1 VSGFDLSNVWGT
13 SDDVSFGRK
22 KPGSYLA
29 EVGKAEFKTSQ
40 AGHPRVALTLVDVE
54 DGKQL
59 CFDNLNLVGKP
70 TALAM
75 TKSKLKA
82 LGYTASSLEPTSLV
96 GLRVRVWLKL
106 GDANDKGKRYLEV
119 DAFDCPDDFR
129 FGYKSAQNEKPA
141 PASAPKPASSDPLS
155 DVFGNVPF

>member
-1 VSGFDLSNVWGT
+1 MSGFDLSDVWGAPT
-13 SDDVSFGRK
+13 DTGFARK
-22 KPGSYLA
+22 KPGAYLA
-29 EVGKAEFKTSQ
+29 EIGKAEIKVSPDS
-40 AGHPRVALTLVDVE
+40 GNPRVALTLIDVE

-82 LGYTASSLEPTSLV
+82 LGYTASSLEPSALL
-96 GLRVRVWLKL
+96 GLRVRVWIKL
-106 GDANDKGKRYLEV
+106 GKANDEGKRYLEV

-141 PASAPKPASSDPLS
+141 PAPKPASADPFT